1 MIETIVLSEKAKQLV
16 GIVALPG
23 CLAEFHFAHE
33 VKLDPSLHFVKYIN
47 GAKPSEVIFRNS
59 NLQPI
64 A

>member
-1 MIETIVLSEKAKQLV
+1 MAETEFLPEKAKQLV

-33 VKLDPSLHFVKYIN
+33 VKLDPSLHFLKYII
-47 GAKPSEVIFRNS
+47 GAKPSKVIFRNS